1 MTTKQLRLTRGLFT
15 IAISIITIAIYTIII
30 KALPCYFN
38 DYKALRVIA
47 KIFRV
52 ISFLMLF
59 FGAGALLSKDTEEDE
74 EEMRYGPVYMLA
86 IYETISFILY
96 LFVRIFGYHGFYAFG
111 DNMGILVA
119 ILAIILIAM
128 LCLIRSVRCRRLLF
142 ENKSWRK
149 IDDEEVVKML
159 TTAGIVFSAVALIT
173 IGSVEMLTRY
183 MFKPSHVV
191 DGYGY
196 VELGLK
202 SGTKWSDRNLFST
215 GHPNAGLKTY
225 LEGLSIEGNI
235 VTEFMGEEWAVP
247 TKQQW
252 DELIGTCKSVPSYY
266 HGEYGFTFIGR
277 NKFKRLFIPAPDSD
291 LHNHT
296 TYWTSSAAD
305 PNNSFDY
312 VLDNDINYSKRTTVQ
327 FLSLE
332 YLPWGLIRNGD
343 SYLYNKCYVRPV
355 IERHLK

>member
-1 MTTKQLRLTRGLFT
+1 MTTKQLRLIRGLWT

-86 IYETISFILY
+86 IYETVSFIVY
-96 LFVRIFGYHGFYAFG
+96 LLVRVFGYHHFYAFR
-111 DNMGILVA
+111 DNLGILVA
-119 ILAIILIAM
+119 IQAIMIIGM
-128 LCLIRSVRCRRLLF
+128 LCSIRNVRCRRLMF
-142 ENKSWRK
+142 ENRSWRK
-149 IDDEEVVKML
+149 ANDEDVVKML
-159 TTAGIVFSAVALIT
+159 TTTGMVFSAVVLIV
-173 IGSVEMLTRY
+173 IGSIEMLTGY
-183 MFKPSHVV
+183 MFKPSRVE

-202 SGTKWSDRNLFST
+202 SGTKWADRNLFSADRS
-215 GHPNAGLKTY
+215 GAGLKFH
-225 LEGLSIEGNI
+225 LEGISTEGNI
-235 VTEFMGEEWAVP
+235 VNEFMGDDWSVP
-247 TKQQW
+247 TLRQW
-252 DELIGTCKSVPSYY
+252 DELIESCKGIPSYY
-266 HGEYGFTFIGR
+266 HGEYGITFIGR
-277 NKFKRLFIPAPDSD
+277 NKLKRLFLPARDSD

-296 TYWTSSAAD
+296 TYWTSSAVGD
-305 PNNSFDY
+305 TY
-312 VLDNDINYSKRTTVQ
+312 TQDIITSKRATVQ
-327 FLSLE
+327 FYTLE
-332 YLPWGLIRNGD
+332 YLPWGLIQSGE

-355 IERHLK
+355 LRQ